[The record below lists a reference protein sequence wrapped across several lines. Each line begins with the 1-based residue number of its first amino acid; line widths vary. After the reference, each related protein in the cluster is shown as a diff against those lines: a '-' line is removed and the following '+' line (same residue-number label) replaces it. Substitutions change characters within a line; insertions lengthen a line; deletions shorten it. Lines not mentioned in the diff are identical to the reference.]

1 MRRTLPRFYTLDQMI
16 ALATQPDRHSFTGIR
31 DRAILGLACAT
42 GLRAS
47 ELCSLTVGD
56 VTPTLVHVQSGKG
69 GHQRMV
75 PLTEA
80 SWRAILRYRAI
91 HPAQTHQPLFR
102 TRDGR
107 AFSRHRLYKLVRYY
121 SRRAGLRGA
130 VHTIRHSIATLLV
143 NQGLDLVR
151 VKVLLGHVSLTSTQ
165 IYVSTATDEL
175 VRQYRRAMQRPAP
188 ALAPAA

>member
-69 GHQRMV
+69 GHQRLV

-91 HPAQTHQPLFR
+91 HPAQAHQQR
-102 TRDGR
+102 QGGR
-107 AFSRHRLYKLVRYY
+107 PRS
-121 SRRAGLRGA
+121 GA
-130 VHTIRHSIATLLV
+130 ATLPRV
-143 NQGLDLVR
+143 RGLSPSRLATQRRPCGTRKTVLAVR
-151 VKVLLGHVSLTSTQ
+151 RSLPESAAAPSRDTKEGSAASQ
-165 IYVSTATDEL
+165 
-175 VRQYRRAMQRPAP
+175 QPACNAKEP
-188 ALAPAA
+188 S